1 MNMTIPN
8 NINTEFLAPYITNF
22 LIILLRCSIFV
33 TLIPII
39 GGKELPGQFRLG
51 LAVFIAILLTPVVR
65 VEIHENSIPL
75 LILKELLI
83 GFAFG
88 FAVRIIF
95 MAVNLAGQLMS
106 QGIGLSA
113 ASVFN
118 PEVGQSTQIS
128 EILGTVAML
137 YFLVMDA
144 HHEVIYIFVKS
155 YELLPA
161 GQLNIMTVI
170 PEVLSLGNKM
180 FILALKI
187 GAPVVV
193 GLLITN
199 ILTGFLYKVAP
210 QMNIYFIVLPLN
222 IILGLLLMILSIP
235 VFEYVLRINF
245 TDMNNELTRIIALAK
260 GS

>member
-1 MNMTIPN
+1 MTIPN

-22 LIILLRCSIFV
+22 LVILLRSSIFV

-39 GGKELPGQFRLG
+39 GGKELPGQFRIG
-51 LAVFIAILLTPVVR
+51 FAVFIAVLLTPVVK
-65 VEIHENSIPL
+65 VEIHENSIL
-75 LILKELLI
+75 MLIVKELLV

-88 FAVRIIF
+88 FTIRVIF

-106 QGIGLSA
+106 QSIGLSA
-113 ASVFN
+113 GSVFN
-118 PEVGQSTQIS
+118 PEMGQSTQIS
-128 EILGTVAML
+128 EILGTISML
-137 YFLVMDA
+137 YFLVLDV

-161 GQLNIMTVI
+161 GQLSIESVI
-170 PEVLSLGNKM
+170 PVVLTLGNKM
-180 FILALKI
+180 FVLALKI
-187 GAPVVV
+187 GAPVIV

-199 ILTGFLYKVAP
+199 ILIGFLSKVAP
-210 QMNIYFIVLPLN
+210 QMNIYFIALPLN
-222 IILGLLLMILSIP
+222 IFVGLLLIIMGLP

>member
-1 MNMTIPN
+1 MTMLN

-22 LIILLRCSIFV
+22 FIILLRKSIFV

-51 LAVFIAILLTPVVR
+51 FAVFIALLLTPVVK
-65 VEIHENSIPL
+65 VEIHESSIPL
-75 LILKELLI
+75 LILKELLV
-83 GFAFG
+83 GFALG
-88 FAVRIIF
+88 FTVRLIF
-95 MAVNLAGQLMS
+95 IAVNLAGQIMS

-118 PEVGQSTQIS
+118 PEFGQSTQLS

-161 GQLNIMTVI
+161 GQLNIMQVI
-170 PEVLSLGNKM
+170 PDVLSLGNKM
-180 FILALKI
+180 FILALNS
-187 GAPVVV
+187 
-193 GLLITN
+193 T
-199 ILTGFLYKVAP
+199 
-210 QMNIYFIVLPLN
+210 
-222 IILGLLLMILSIP
+222 S
-235 VFEYVLRINF
+235 
-245 TDMNNELTRIIALAK
+245 
-260 GS
+260 

>member
-1 MNMTIPN
+1 MTMLN

-22 LIILLRCSIFV
+22 FIILLRSSIFV

-51 LAVFIAILLTPVVR
+51 FAVFIALLLTPVVK
-65 VEIHENSIPL
+65 VEIHESSIPL
-75 LILKELLI
+75 LILKELLV
-83 GFAFG
+83 GFALG
-88 FAVRIIF
+88 FTVRLIF
-95 MAVNLAGQLMS
+95 IAVNLAGQIMS

-118 PEVGQSTQIS
+118 PEFGQSTQLS

-161 GQLNIMTVI
+161 GQLNIMQVI
-170 PEVLSLGNKM
+170 PDVLSLGNKM

-245 TDMNNELTRIIALAK
+245 ADMSSDLTRIIALAK

>member
-1 MNMTIPN
+1 MTIPN

-22 LIILLRCSIFV
+22 LVILLRSSIFV

-39 GGKELPGQFRLG
+39 GGKELPKQFRIG
-51 LAVFIAILLTPVVR
+51 FAVFIAILLTPVVK
-65 VEIHENSIPL
+65 VEIHENSIL
-75 LILKELLI
+75 MLIVKELLV

-88 FAVRIIF
+88 FTIRVIF

-106 QGIGLSA
+106 QSIGLSA
-113 ASVFN
+113 GSVFN
-118 PEVGQSTQIS
+118 PEIGQSTQIS
-128 EILGTVAML
+128 EVLGTISML
-137 YFLVMDA
+137 YFLVLDV

-161 GQLNIMTVI
+161 GQLNIESVI
-170 PEVLSLGNKM
+170 PVVLSLGNKM
-180 FILALKI
+180 FVLALKI
-187 GAPVVV
+187 GAPVIV

-199 ILTGFLYKVAP
+199 ILIGFLSKVAP
-210 QMNIYFIVLPLN
+210 QMNIYFIALPLN
-222 IILGLLLMILSIP
+222 IFVGLLLIIMGMP